1 MIQLLCCPN
10 WPHTLWHLYF
20 CSHCSLCLEG
30 IPTSVSDKN
39 LSVLP
44 NLSASDREPFLIYS
58 KFLWSPLPF
67 NSKALCLCLLSG
79 LWKLLKVE
87 DLSRWS
93 DSPLKFHAKFE
104 GHKGIFLRK
113 DSKSFNSGSKNTTKF
128 TPPSRPKV
136 KNLYARENFR
146 KQNWV
151 KRSKRKDGWER
162 KEKLMKGEN
171 I

>member
-104 GHKGIFLRK
+104 GMCIRAFFWGKIPSLSTVAQRTPQNSPLPPAQKLRTFMLEK
-113 DSKSFNSGSKNTTKF
+113 TSENKIGWKE
-128 TPPSRPKV
+128 V
-136 KNLYARENFR
+136 RE
-146 KQNWV
+146 KM
-151 KRSKRKDGWER
+151 DE
-162 KEKLMKGEN
+162 KEKKN
-171 I
+171 

>member
-1 MIQLLCCPN
+1 MLSKLTPHFLASVFLL
-10 WPHTLWHLYF
+10 TLLP
-20 CSHCSLCLEG
+20 LLRRL
-30 IPTSVSDKN
+30 PTSVSDKN

-79 LWKLLKVE
+79 LWKILKVE

-93 DSPLKFHAKFE
+93 ESPLKFHAKFE
-104 GHKGIFLRK
+104 GMCIRAFFWGK
-113 DSKSFNSGSKNTTKF
+113 
-128 TPPSRPKV
+128 TPRLSTVAQRTPQNLPHTPCPRPQV

-151 KRSKRKDGWER
+151 KRSRRKDGWER
-162 KEKLMKGEN
+162 KEKKN
-171 I
+171 